1 MLCGM
6 TQTLTAG
13 AADPVRPH
21 LSASVVRRVIVG
33 LLLALGLLAAGWA
46 AWAWWRGPAVP
57 VDAVRRQAIV
67 ESVVATG
74 RLQAPARIEIG
85 AEVAGTVDRV
95 SVREGEQV
103 QAGQVLLT
111 LVDAEARS
119 ALTQALAVQAEA
131 AARLAQQESLSAPV
145 AQQAVLQAQ
154 AAWWA
159 AQRDHGRVQELVSQ
173 GFYSPQRLDEAQ
185 RALDVA
191 ASALTS
197 AQLNAQAHQSQGVE
211 PALAR
216 ARLAQAQA
224 SARMA
229 QARLARLLI
238 RSPVAGRVLSRQ
250 VEPGAMAQPGRA
262 LLVLAEAGELHID
275 VSIDERHLH
284 LLRLDMPAA
293 VVADAYPQQP
303 FEARLCQIAP
313 AVDPDRGAVTVRLC
327 LSGAPPFLKPD
338 MTVSAELVGGRQ
350 SSALVL
356 PTPLVRD
363 ADKAQPWVLVLRQS
377 HALKVPVKLGLRGV
391 GHSQI
396 TQGLQEGDLVIA
408 PTHSVLPGDRVRAG
422 VPQAAV
428 AGMDVPSFVR

>member
-1 MLCGM
+1 MLFGM
-6 TQTLTAG
+6 AWTFKAG
-13 AADPVRPH
+13 ASNSIGPH
-21 LSASVVRRVIVG
+21 PRTSAIKRLIVVG
-33 LLLALGLLAAGWA
+33 LLLALLAAAWA
-46 AWAWWRGPAVP
+46 AWWHGPAVP
-57 VDAVRRQAIV
+57 VEPVTRQAIV

-95 SVREGEQV
+95 GVREGEQV
-103 QAGQVLLT
+103 VAGQMLLT

-131 AARLAQQESLSAPV
+131 AGRLAQQESLSAPV
-145 AQQAVLQAQ
+145 AQQAELQAQ

-159 AQRDHGRVQELVSQ
+159 LQRDHGRVQELVSQ
-173 GFYSPQRLDEAQ
+173 GFYSPQRLDEAR

-197 AQLNAQAHQSQGVE
+197 AQLNAQAHQSQGIE

-224 SARMA
+224 SVRIA

-238 RSPVAGRVLSRQ
+238 RSPVPARVLSRQ
-250 VEPGAMAQPGRA
+250 VEPGAMAQPGRV
-262 LLVLAEAGELHID
+262 LLVLAQAGDLHID

-284 LLRLDMPAA
+284 LLRLGMPAS
-293 VVADAYPQQP
+293 VVADAYPLQP

-313 AVDPDRGAVTVRLC
+313 AVDPDRGALTARLC
-327 LSGAPPFLKPD
+327 LSGAPPFLKPE
-338 MTVSAELVGGRQ
+338 MTVSAELVAGRQ

-363 ADKAQPWVLVLRQS
+363 ADQAQPWVLVLRQA
-377 HALKVPVKLGLRGV
+377 HAVKVPVQLGLRGI
-391 GHSQI
+391 GYSQI
-396 TQGLQEGDLVIA
+396 TEGLNEADLVIA
-408 PTHSVLPGDRVRAG
+408 PTQGVLPGDRVRAG
-422 VPQAAV
+422 GPRAPAAIV
-428 AGMDVPSFVR
+428 DVPSFVR

>member
-131 AARLAQQESLSAPV
+131 AGRLAQQESLSAPV

-173 GFYSPQRLDEAQ
+173 GF
-185 RALDVA
+185 
-191 ASALTS
+191 
-197 AQLNAQAHQSQGVE
+197 
-211 PALAR
+211 
-216 ARLAQAQA
+216 
-224 SARMA
+224 
-229 QARLARLLI
+229 
-238 RSPVAGRVLSRQ
+238 
-250 VEPGAMAQPGRA
+250 
-262 LLVLAEAGELHID
+262 
-275 VSIDERHLH
+275 
-284 LLRLDMPAA
+284 
-293 VVADAYPQQP
+293 
-303 FEARLCQIAP
+303 
-313 AVDPDRGAVTVRLC
+313 
-327 LSGAPPFLKPD
+327 
-338 MTVSAELVGGRQ
+338 
-350 SSALVL
+350 
-356 PTPLVRD
+356 
-363 ADKAQPWVLVLRQS
+363 
-377 HALKVPVKLGLRGV
+377 
-391 GHSQI
+391 
-396 TQGLQEGDLVIA
+396 
-408 PTHSVLPGDRVRAG
+408 
-422 VPQAAV
+422 
-428 AGMDVPSFVR
+428 